1 MRGLVISILVLLLLL
16 LGGTAGYT
24 LLEGWPPVDGLYM
37 TLITLTTI
45 GFKEVHTL
53 SPTGKMFTIILI
65 LFGVSTVA
73 AVWSSA
79 TRFITEGSL
88 RDVMGRKKMEKK
100 VSRLQDHYIIC
111 GYGRMGTLIAAE
123 LKRHNVSFVVLERDE
138 ALVDD
143 MVQDGLLGLAGN
155 ATDDTVLEQC
165 GIERARGLVTVL
177 SSDADNVYLTLSAR
191 GMNSDLFIVSRAADE
206 NSEGK
211 LKRAGADR
219 VVLPY
224 NIGGMKIAQAILRP
238 TILEFIDLVG
248 GGQAQDLML
257 DEVHVGANSPYS
269 DLPLNESNIR
279 QQLGVIILA
288 IKPVD
293 GPMQINPR
301 PDQVIRRGDTLIC
314 LGARERLENI

>member
-1 MRGLVISILVLLLLL
+1 MRGMVISILVLLLLL
-16 LGGTAGYT
+16 MGGTAGYT
-24 LLEGWPPVDGLYM
+24 LLEGWDPVDGLYM

-65 LFGVSTVA
+65 LFGVGTAA

-100 VSRLQDHYIIC
+100 FSRLQGHYIIC

-123 LKRHNVSFVVLERDE
+123 LKRHNVPFVVLERDE
-138 ALVDD
+138 TLVDE
-143 MVQDGLLGLAGN
+143 MVHGGLLGRAGN
-155 ATDDTVLEQC
+155 ATDDTVLEHC

-177 SSDADNVYLTLSAR
+177 NSDADNVYVTLSAR
-191 GMNSDLFIVSRAADE
+191 GMNPDLFIVSRATDE

-219 VVLPY
+219 VILPY

-248 GGQAQDLML
+248 GGVAQDLML
-257 DEVHVGANSPYS
+257 DEVHVGATSPYS

-288 IKPVD
+288 IKPAD
-293 GPMQINPR
+293 GPMQINPG
-301 PDQVIRRGDTLIC
+301 PSQVIRRGDTLIC
-314 LGARERLENI
+314 LGARERLEDV